1 MSATIDAKPMIKTAP
16 PPLPKADSCVLVIIG
31 ATGDLTRRK
40 LIPALFDLACEGCMP
55 PTFRVLG
62 IGRTAMADDDFR
74 ANMKEAMQAA
84 KGKDL
89 AADQWNK
96 FAGMLSFF

>member
-1 MSATIDAKPMIKTAP
+1 MPTIVEARPTGTYAT
-16 PPLPKADSCVLVIIG
+16 PPLPKADSCVLVIFG

-74 ANMKEAMQAA
+74 ATMKEAMQAA
-84 KGKDL
+84 NGKDL
-89 AADQWNK
+89 AADQWTT
-96 FAGMLSFF
+96 FAA